1 MLLMIQHSLSIVNKR
16 LFLIDSPHEALY
28 NAQQSTPVW
37 TLRSQRNANLSEI
50 QSLARGLKIMELLAA
65 SSDPVSITELAAELG
80 IDKSSA
86 SRLAQTLTIYGYAEQ
101 DAASRRYRLGPQV
114 VRLSRSLLTRMPL
127 RDEAK
132 PFLRQLVERT
142 GECAHLAILAQDQA
156 LYVDQVES
164 PASLRVTTGV
174 GTLAPLHCTA
184 LGKCLLAFDNGI
196 ALPAELPSFTP
207 RTITDPQALH
217 LHLEQTRR
225 QGYAV
230 DDEEYDFGVRCVA
243 APVFDYRG
251 KVVGAIGISGPA
263 GRMGLD
269 RLPHFAQVV
278 LGAARELSNRMSFQR
293 T

>member
-1 MLLMIQHSLSIVNKR
+1 M
-16 LFLIDSPHEALY
+16 
-28 NAQQSTPVW
+28 
-37 TLRSQRNANLSEI
+37 SEI

-86 SRLAQTLTIYGYAEQ
+86 SRLVQTLAIYGYAEQ

-127 RDEAK
+127 RDAAK

-164 PASLRVTTGV
+164 AASLRVTTGV

-196 ALPAELPSFTP
+196 ASPQELPSFTP
-207 RTITDPQALH
+207 RTITDPQALR

-251 KVVGAIGISGPA
+251 KVIGAIGISGPA

-278 LGAARELSNRMSFQR
+278 LDAARELSNRMSFQR
-293 T
+293 A

>member
-1 MLLMIQHSLSIVNKR
+1 M
-16 LFLIDSPHEALY
+16 
-28 NAQQSTPVW
+28 
-37 TLRSQRNANLSEI
+37 SEI
-50 QSLARGLKIMELLAA
+50 QSLARGLKLLELLAA
-65 SSDPVSITELAAELG
+65 GDDDVGVTELAGQMG
-80 IDKSSA
+80 IDKSSV
-86 SRLAQTLTIYGYAEQ
+86 SRLVQTLAAYGYAEQ
-101 DAASRRYRLGPQV
+101 DPTSRRYRLGPQI

-132 PFLRQLVERT
+132 PFLRTLVNRT
-142 GECAHLAILAQDQA
+142 GECAHIAILAQGQA
-156 LYVDQVES
+156 LYIDQVES

-184 LGKCLLAFDNGI
+184 LGKCLLTFDST
-196 ALPAELPSFTP
+196 AEMPAELPPFTA
-207 RTITDPQALH
+207 RTITDHKSLAA
-217 LHLEQTRR
+217 HLEQTRR

>member
-1 MLLMIQHSLSIVNKR
+1 L
-16 LFLIDSPHEALY
+16 P
-28 NAQQSTPVW
+28 
-37 TLRSQRNANLSEI
+37 EI

-65 SSDPVSITELAAELG
+65 NDDPVSVTELATELG

-86 SRLAQTLTIYGYAEQ
+86 SRLVHTLSAYGYAEQ
-101 DAASRRYRLGPQV
+101 DATSRRYRLGPQI

-142 GECAHLAILAQDQA
+142 GECAHLAVLAQDRA

-184 LGKCLLAFDNGI
+184 LGKCLLAFGNGVP
-196 ALPAELPSFTP
+196 LPKELRSFTP
-207 RTITDPQALH
+207 RTITDPEALR

-230 DDEEYDFGVRCVA
+230 DDEEYDYGVRCVA
-243 APVFDYRG
+243 APVFDFRG
-251 KVVGAIGISGPA
+251 KAIGAIGISGPA

-269 RLPHFAQVV
+269 RIPHFAQVV
-278 LGAARELSNRMSFQR
+278 LDAARELSNRMSFQR